1 MTIALR
7 RIAALLLPG
16 FLVLPVG
23 GCLTSAAPPKPP
35 LAPRVAPGTTE
46 PLRFTELSIGSMR
59 RGMEIGR
66 YLWDIDCAPP
76 YDEVYWTSGA
86 NMRRGSTFGER
97 FDEVMTDAGFDM
109 VGRQGGPDAPE
120 GGGARARFTV
130 QGDLRD
136 VRLELCHRSN
146 WLTGA
151 NKGVSGTGTARVD
164 WSVFDTRAGRLVHRV
179 STTGVSRQD
188 RGVPQGDTLLIEE
201 AFTAAAERLAADSGF
216 RAAVMRG
223 GGTAAGPAGGGAA
236 PLVVRGTASGM
247 PESPR
252 GTAGL
257 SIRTVSVD
265 GGSAGGSEED
275 PTARAGAAQV
285 RVGEGY
291 GLVIGE
297 VSGDAGR
304 ESVLLVPDVGA
315 GSTVAVRPARGVVLT
330 GTVEGR
336 DAASGLALVRVPAR
350 LTAVP
355 VRGGG
360 VEVSEPVS
368 VVMRRGQLSATGI
381 VGAVRSD
388 PALGIDVI
396 QADLGALGLLGASVE
411 AGDPLLDEAGAVI
424 GLALGSGGMSV
435 ATPPGLIAFLPVAP
449 LLSRLGADLFDAAP
463 RSPRVSWSAA
473 PGLRQP
479 QRRDGIVR
487 PREAGLDEEL
497 DGDGDPP
504 T

>member
-1 MTIALR
+1 MDMTIVSR
-7 RIAALLLPG
+7 RFTAALLLG
-16 FLVLPVG
+16 FMVLPLG
-23 GCLTSAAPPKPP
+23 GCLTSATSPKPP

-46 PLRFTELSIGSMR
+46 PLRFSELSIGSMR
-59 RGMEIGR
+59 RGTEIGR
-66 YLWDIDCAPP
+66 YVWDIDCAPP

-97 FDEVMTDAGFDM
+97 FDEVMVDAGFDA

-120 GGGARARFTV
+120 GGGSRARFTV

-136 VRLELCHRSN
+136 VRLELCHRTN

-164 WSVFDTRAGRLVHRV
+164 WSVFDARAGRLVHRV

-201 AFTAAAERLAADSGF
+201 AFAAAAERLAADSGF
-216 RAAVMRG
+216 RAVLTRG
-223 GGTAAGPAGGGAA
+223 GTEAAGPAGGGAA
-236 PLVVRGTASGM
+236 PLVVRGVVSRM
-247 PESPR
+247 PEVPR
-252 GTAGL
+252 SNAAL
-257 SIRTVSVD
+257 SIRTVSAD
-265 GGSAGGSEED
+265 GGSAED
-275 PTARAGAAQV
+275 PTTRAGAAQV

-297 VSGDAGR
+297 VSGDAGH
-304 ESVLLVPDVGA
+304 ESVLLVPYIGA
-315 GSTVAVRPARGVVLT
+315 DSAVAVRPARGVVLT
-330 GTVEGR
+330 GTVEAR

-355 VRGGG
+355 VRGDG

-368 VVMRRGQLSATGI
+368 VAMRRGQVSATGI

-388 PALGIDVI
+388 PARGIDVI
-396 QADLGALGLLGASVE
+396 QADLGMLGLLGASVE

-424 GLALGSGGMSV
+424 GVALGSGGMS
-435 ATPPGLIAFLPVAP
+435 ATAPPGLIAFLPVAP
-449 LLSRLGADLFDAAP
+449 LLSRLGADLFDAVPDTP
-463 RSPRVSWSAA
+463 RFSRSTA

-479 QRRDGIVR
+479 HRSDGIVR
-487 PREAGLDEEL
+487 HRETGLDEEL
-497 DGDGDPP
+497 DGDDDPP

>member
-1 MTIALR
+1 MDMTIALR

-16 FLVLPVG
+16 FLVLPLG

-46 PLRFTELSIGSMR
+46 PLRFIELSIGSMR
-59 RGMEIGR
+59 RGMAIGR

-97 FDEVMTDAGFDM
+97 FDEVMTDAGFDV

-164 WSVFDTRAGRLVHRV
+164 WSVFDARAGRLVHRV

-201 AFTAAAERLAADSGF
+201 AFAAAAERLAADSGF
-216 RAAVMRG
+216 RAAVTRG
-223 GGTAAGPAGGGAA
+223 GGAAAGPAGGGAA
-236 PLVVRGTASGM
+236 PLVVRGATSRM
-247 PESPR
+247 PEVLR
-252 GTAGL
+252 GTAVL
-257 SIRTVSVD
+257 SIRTASADD
-265 GGSAGGSEED
+265 GLAED

-315 GSTVAVRPARGVVLT
+315 GGTVAVRPARGVVLT

-355 VRGGG
+355 VRSG
-360 VEVSEPVS
+360 VVEISEPVS
-368 VVMRRGQLSATGI
+368 VAMRRGQLSATGI
-381 VGAVRSD
+381 VGAVRPD
-388 PALGIDVI
+388 PARGIDVI

-411 AGDPLLDEAGAVI
+411 AGDPLLDEAGSVI

-435 ATPPGLIAFLPVAP
+435 AAPPGLFAFLPVAP
-449 LLSRLGADLFDAAP
+449 LLSRLGADLFDVAP
-463 RSPRVSWSAA
+463 PSPRVSWSAA

-479 QRRDGIVR
+479 QRRDGIAR

>member
-1 MTIALR
+1 MDMKIALR
-7 RIAALLLPG
+7 RFTEALLLG
-16 FLVLPVG
+16 FLVWPLG
-23 GCLTSAAPPKPP
+23 GCLTSSAPPKPP
-35 LAPRVAPGTTE
+35 LAPRVASGTTE
-46 PLRFTELSIGSMR
+46 PLRFGELSIGSMR

-97 FDEVMTDAGFDM
+97 FDEVMADAGFDV

-120 GGGARARFTV
+120 GGGSRARFTV

-151 NKGVSGTGTARVD
+151 DKGVSGTGTARVD
-164 WSVFDTRAGRLVHRV
+164 WSIFDARAGRLVHRV

-201 AFTAAAERLAADSGF
+201 AFAAAAERLAGDSGF
-216 RAAVMRG
+216 RAVLTRG
-223 GGTAAGPAGGGAA
+223 GATVAGVAGGGAA
-236 PLVVRGTASGM
+236 PLAARGKVSTV
-247 PESPR
+247 PEVPR
-252 GTAGL
+252 GNAAL
-257 SIRTVSVD
+257 SIRTVSAD
-265 GGSAGGSEED
+265 GASAED

-304 ESVLLVPDVGA
+304 ESILLVPDVGA
-315 GSTVAVRPARGVVLT
+315 DSTIAVRPARGVVLT
-330 GTVEGR
+330 GRVEGR

-355 VRGGG
+355 VRGEG

-368 VVMRRGQLSATGI
+368 VAMRRGQVSATGI

-388 PALGIDVI
+388 PARGIDVI

-424 GLALGSGGMSV
+424 GVALGSEGMS
-435 ATPPGLIAFLPVAP
+435 ATAPPGLIAFLPVGP

-463 RSPRVSWSAA
+463 ASPRRSRATAA
-473 PGLRQP
+473 GLRQP
-479 QRRDGIVR
+479 HRGDGAAR
-487 PREAGLDEEL
+487 QREAELDEEL
-497 DGDGDPP
+497 DGDDDPP